1 MNAAPPAAQALRTL
15 FLQAPS
21 FDGFDGGAGSR
32 YQAKREVKSF
42 WFPTWL
48 AQPAALVPDS
58 RVLDAPADGL
68 NVAQVRSIARDYQ
81 LVIMHTS
88 TPSFPTDAKFAELLK
103 QDNPQVRIGLV
114 GAKTMVDPV
123 GSLAATTAIDFV
135 CGEEFDYTCKEVA
148 EGRPLQEIKGLSYR
162 ADDGRLVHNPPRP
175 ILENMDELPFV
186 APVYQRDLKI
196 ENYFIGYL
204 KHPYVSFYTGRGC
217 RSKCTFCLWPQ
228 TVGGHRYRVRSAEN
242 VIAEVSW
249 IKEHMPGVREIMF
262 DDDTFTDSSNL
273 PRVEA
278 IARGMGRL
286 GMTWSCNAKANVPY
300 ATLKV
305 MKDNGL
311 RLLLVGYESGD
322 DQILHNI
329 KKGLRTDIARRF
341 TEDCRRLGILI
352 HGTFILGLPGET
364 RATIQ
369 KTIEFA
375 KEINPHTIQVSLAAP
390 YPGTTLYR
398 QAVEN
403 GWLQENDA
411 VNLVNDKG
419 VQLAAIGYPHL
430 SKEEIF
436 HSMEVFYKRFYFRP
450 GKIWEIVRE
459 MLMSWEMMRR
469 RLREGVEFFRF
480 LRGHAA

>member
-1 MNAAPPAAQALRTL
+1 MMSNSPTGQALKTL

-21 FDGFDGGAGSR
+21 FEGFDGGAGSR

-48 AQPAALVPDS
+48 AQPAALVPNS
-58 RVLDAPADGL
+58 RLLDAPADDL
-68 NVAQVRSIARDYQ
+68 SVEQSRAIARGFE

-103 QDNPQVRIGLV
+103 QDNPHIIVGLV
-114 GAKTMVDPV
+114 GAKTMVDPA
-123 GSLAATTAIDFV
+123 GSLRATAAIDFV

-148 EGRPLQEIKGLSYR
+148 EGRPLKDVNGLSYR
-162 ADDGRLVHNPPRP
+162 AEDGRIVHNPPRAVV
-175 ILENMDELPFV
+175 ENMDELPFV
-186 APVYQRDLKI
+186 APVYLRDLRI
-196 ENYFIGYL
+196 ENYYIGYL

-228 TVGGHRYRVRSAEN
+228 TVGGHRYRVRSAES
-242 VIAEVSW
+242 VLAEVSW
-249 IKEHMPGVREIMF
+249 IKEHMPQVKEIMF
-262 DDDTFTDSSNL
+262 DDDTFTDTSNL

-300 ATLKV
+300 KTLKV

-341 TEDCRRLGILI
+341 TADCRELGILI

-364 RATIQ
+364 TATIE
-369 KTIEFA
+369 KTIRFA

-398 QAVEN
+398 QAIDN

-411 VNLVNDKG
+411 VNLVNSKG
-419 VQLAAIGYPHL
+419 VQLAAISYPHL

-436 HSMEVFYKRFYFRP
+436 HSMEVFYKRFYLRP
-450 GKIWEIVRE
+450 SKIWEIVRE
-459 MLMSWEMMRR
+459 MMASWEMTKR
-469 RLREGVEFFRF
+469 RLREGMEFFRF
-480 LRGHAA
+480 LRAHET

>member
-1 MNAAPPAAQALRTL
+1 MTLPSAPLRALKTL

-32 YQAKREVKSF
+32 YQAKREIKSF
-42 WFPTWL
+42 WYPTWL
-48 AQPAALVPDS
+48 AQPAALVPGS
-58 RVLDAPADGL
+58 RVLDAPADEL
-68 NVAQVRSIARDYQ
+68 TVEQSLAIARGYD

-88 TPSFPTDAKFAELLK
+88 TPSFPTDARFAELLK
-103 QDNPQVRIGLV
+103 EANPSIRIGLV
-114 GAKTMVDPV
+114 GAKTMVDPD
-123 GSLAATTAIDFV
+123 GSLQATTAVDFV
-135 CGEEFDYTCKEVA
+135 CREEFDYTCKDVA
-148 EGRPLQEIKGLSYR
+148 DGLPLEDIKGLSYR
-162 ADDGRLVHNPPRP
+162 RADGGIVHNLPRP
-175 ILENMDELPFV
+175 MIENMDDLPFV
-186 APVYQRDLKI
+186 TPVYQRDLKI
-196 ENYFIGYL
+196 DNYFIGYL

-228 TVGGHRYRVRSAEN
+228 TVGGHRYRVRSAQS
-242 VIAEVSW
+242 VIEEVKW
-249 IKEHMPGVREIMF
+249 IKENMPNVQEIMF
-262 DDDTFTDSSNL
+262 DDDTFTDTSNL

-278 IARGMGRL
+278 IARGMGEL

-300 ATLKV
+300 NTLKV

-322 DQILHNI
+322 DDILHNI

-341 TEDCRRLGILI
+341 TADCRKLGIVI

-364 RATIQ
+364 TLTIE

-390 YPGTTLYR
+390 YPGTALYK
-398 QAVEN
+398 QAVAE
-403 GWLQENDA
+403 GWLQETGA
-411 VNLVNDKG
+411 QHLVNEKG
-419 VQLAAIGYPHL
+419 VQLAAISYPHL
-430 SKEEIF
+430 SKEQIY

-450 GKIWEIVRE
+450 SKIWEIVRE
-459 MLMSWEMMRR
+459 MSTSWEMTRR

-480 LRGHAA
+480 LRAHQA

>member
-1 MNAAPPAAQALRTL
+1 MTEESSSVAGFRTL

-32 YQAKREVKSF
+32 YQAKREIKSF

-48 AQPAALVPDS
+48 AQPAALVPNS
-58 RVLDAPADGL
+58 RVLDAPADEL
-68 NVAQVRSIARDYQ
+68 TVDESRKIARDYD

-88 TPSFPTDAKFAELLK
+88 TPSFPTDARFAQMLRE
-103 QDNPQVRIGLV
+103 DNPQIRIGLV
-114 GAKTMVDPV
+114 GAKTMVDPE
-123 GSLAATTAIDFV
+123 GSLKAATAVDFV
-135 CGEEFDYTCKEVA
+135 CREEFDYTCQEVA
-148 EGRPLQEIKGLSYR
+148 EGLPLKDVKGLSYR
-162 ADDGRLVHNPPRP
+162 EPDGRIVHNPPRP

-186 APVYQRDLKI
+186 APVYKRDLKI

-228 TVGGHRYRVRSAEN
+228 TVGGHRYRVRSAAN
-242 VIAEVSW
+242 VIEEVRW
-249 IKEHMPGVREIMF
+249 IKENMPEVKEVMF
-262 DDDTFTDSSNL
+262 DDDTFTDTSNL
-273 PRVEA
+273 PRVEE
-278 IARGMGRL
+278 IALGMGRL

-300 ATLKV
+300 KTLKI

-311 RLLLVGYESGD
+311 RLLLVGFESGD

-341 TEDCRRLGILI
+341 SSDCRKLGILV

-364 RATIQ
+364 KETIA
-369 KTIEFA
+369 KTIAFA

-390 YPGTTLYR
+390 YPGTTLYK

-403 GWLQENDA
+403 GWLQENEA

-419 VQLAAIGYPHL
+419 VQLAAISYPHL

-436 HSMEVFYKRFYFRP
+436 HSMEVFYKEFYFRP
-450 GKIWEIVRE
+450 NKIWEIVRE
-459 MLMSWEMMRR
+459 MLSSWDMMKR

-480 LRGHAA
+480 LRAHAA